1 MEFDARICVIGLGY
15 VGLPVAHAFAR
26 KFDGVVGYDISDA
39 RIAELREGRDST
51 GELTS
56 AQLDEVALEFTSDAT
71 RIGDCNF
78 IVVAVPTPI
87 TIDRSPDFTILK
99 SACRTVGE
107 NLAPGAIIVFE
118 STVHPGATEEICGP
132 AIEEA
137 SGLKAGEDFKLAYSP
152 ERINPG
158 DKLHTIG
165 RIVKVV
171 AGQDE
176 PTLDRVARTYEAII
190 EVGVHRASSI
200 KVAEAAKILENTQ
213 RDINIAIMNEMAK
226 ICHLSGIRTA
236 DVLAAAGTKWNFLRF
251 TPGLVGGHCIGVD
264 PYYLTARAERLG
276 YHPEVILA
284 GRRINDGMPRY
295 IATELLRKLATAGVS
310 IQQARVG
317 ILGAT
322 FKENVPDVRNSKSAE
337 LLEQLESFGMTALCH
352 DPLASADEFEKDYG
366 RRLVGLD
373 AFTQLDALVYAVPH
387 AEYAE
392 HIIDVAE
399 QSLSDGGIFID
410 IKSALEPDSLPDR
423 NVYWSL

>member
-1 MEFDARICVIGLGY
+1 MVFDARICVIGLGY

-26 KFDGVVGYDISDA
+26 KFDGVVGFDISET
-39 RIAELREGRDST
+39 RIAELRDGRDST
-51 GELTS
+51 GELTP
-56 AQLDEVALEFTSDAT
+56 AQLDEVTLEFTSDAA
-71 RIGDCNF
+71 RIADCNF

-87 TIDRSPDFTILK
+87 TVDRSPDFTILK

-107 NLAPGAIIVFE
+107 NLAPGAIVVFE

-132 AIEEA
+132 VIEEA
-137 SGLKAGEDFKLAYSP
+137 SGLKAGVDFKLAYSP

-158 DKLHTIG
+158 DKLHTVDQ
-165 RIVKVV
+165 IVKVV
-171 AGQDE
+171 AGQDAA
-176 PTLDRVARTYEAII
+176 TLDRVAQTYEAII

-236 DVLAAAGTKWNFLRF
+236 DVLAAAGTKWNFLPF

-317 ILGAT
+317 VLGAT

-352 DPLASADEFEKDYG
+352 DPLASADEFEEVYG
-366 RRLVGLD
+366 HRLVGLD
-373 AFTQLDALVYAVPH
+373 AFTGLDALVYAVPH
-387 AEYAE
+387 TEYQ
-392 HIIDVAE
+392 E
-399 QSLSDGGIFID
+399 QIEDLAARSLREGGIFID
-410 IKSALEPDSLPDR
+410 IKSAIEPHSLAGDYA
-423 NVYWSL
+423 YWSL